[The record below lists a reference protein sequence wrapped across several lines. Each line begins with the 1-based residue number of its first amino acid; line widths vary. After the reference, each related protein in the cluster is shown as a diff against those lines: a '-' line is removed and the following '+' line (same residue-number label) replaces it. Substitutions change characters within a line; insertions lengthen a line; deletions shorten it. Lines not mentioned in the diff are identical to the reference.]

1 MYETKA
7 SANSLTVSNEF
18 SASGTYVY
26 EAVDPIPSIAPREAE
41 INAVYGYIR
50 AIRALGRTGI
60 NTSEIAAALSLP
72 MSTVNQAVSS
82 LRSQGVRII

>member
-7 SANSLTVSNEF
+7 STNSLIVSNEF
-18 SASGTYVY
+18 SVSGTYTFQPA
-26 EAVDPIPSIAPREAE
+26 EPLPGMEPREAE

-50 AIRALGRTGI
+50 AIRALGRTGV

-72 MSTVNQAVSS
+72 ISTVNRAVSA
-82 LRSQGVRII
+82 LRSQGVRVL